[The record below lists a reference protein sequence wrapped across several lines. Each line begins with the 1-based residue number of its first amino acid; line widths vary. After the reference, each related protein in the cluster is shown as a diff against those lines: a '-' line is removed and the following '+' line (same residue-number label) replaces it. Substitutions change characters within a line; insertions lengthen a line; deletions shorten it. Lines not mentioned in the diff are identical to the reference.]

1 MSARHAREWLRFR
14 VAEADYAIALE
25 AVSEVTAAREPN
37 FVPLVPLEIGGIL
50 NVRGEPLPAVDARAL
65 IGAPRARGA
74 RPVLVLEKDAI
85 QVGLLVDSVSRIE
98 RGMEPEKTPFDARPP
113 AAIPGVEWI
122 WLDGDWV
129 GLVDADDWLRL
140 ATQLLT
146 GQRRHRGE
154 ERCQSAS

>member
-1 MSARHAREWLRFR
+1 MSAVADREWLRFR
-14 VAEADYAIALE
+14 VADADYAIALD

-37 FVPLVPLEIGGIL
+37 FIPLVPLEIGGIL

-65 IGAPRARGA
+65 IGAGRGRGA
-74 RPVLVLEKDAI
+74 RPALVLGKDAI
-85 QVGLLVDSVSRIE
+85 QVGLLVDTVSRIE
-98 RGMEPEKTPFDARPP
+98 RGLAPHKGPFDAQEPD
-113 AAIPGVEWI
+113 AIPGVEWI

-129 GLVDADDWLRL
+129 GLVDADDWLEL

-146 GQRRHRGE
+146 GRGRHRGE